1 MSDRSLTI
9 IAIVLISFVMGTLLY
24 RSYMDEPSV
33 TARFTEEI
41 QSTEPKRL
49 TSVAA
54 KSTSCSR
61 VGRRT
66 QIQGY
71 VENTGNVTLTM
82 VTVQPVWKNAA
93 GLVLGTGLVYVV
105 NQDEPLLPGGR
116 REFEDVTQL
125 SNVSKCN
132 VVPLDWGS

>member
-9 IAIVLISFVMGTLLY
+9 IAVVLILFVLGTLLY
-24 RSYMDEPSV
+24 RSYVDEPPV
-33 TARFTEEI
+33 TVRFADEI
-41 QSTEPKRL
+41 QSTEPIRL

-54 KSTSCSR
+54 KSNSCSR

>member
-1 MSDRSLTI
+1 MSDRFLTI
-9 IAIVLISFVMGTLLY
+9 IAIVLISFVLGTLLY
-24 RSYMDEPSV
+24 RSYEDEPPV
-33 TARFTEEI
+33 TATYVDEI
-41 QSTEPKRL
+41 QSAEPQRL

-61 VGRRT
+61 VGSRT
-66 QIQGY
+66 QIKGF

-82 VTVQPVWKNAA
+82 VTVQPVWKNAS
-93 GLVLGTGLVYVV
+93 GRVLGTGSVYVV
-105 NQDEPLLPGGR
+105 NQDEPLLPGER

-125 SNVSKCN
+125 PNISKCN